1 MTLHPQY
8 IKDTA
13 GKKMV
18 ILPAKE
24 FEALLEELEDIE
36 DVRLYDEAKKND
48 TGERIPMEEA
58 FKMIE
63 AKRKTGVK
71 KSVKKSK

>member
-1 MTLHPQY
+1 MISIHPQY
-8 IKDTA
+8 IKDIN
-13 GKKMV
+13 GNKSLV

-24 FEALLEELEDIE
+24 FDTLMEELEDLE
-36 DVRLYDEAKKND
+36 DVKLYDEAKKND

-63 AKRKTGVK
+63 AKRKK
-71 KSVKKSK
+71 K

>member
-1 MTLHPQY
+1 MIALHPQY

-13 GKKMV
+13 GKNLV
-18 ILPAKE
+18 VLPQKE
-24 FEALLEELEDIE
+24 FDTIMEELEDIE
-36 DVRLYDEAKKND
+36 DVRLYDEAKRED

-63 AKRKTGVK
+63 AKRKNK
-71 KSVKKSK
+71 

>member
-1 MTLHPQY
+1 MRNIHPQY
-8 IKDTA
+8 ITDTA

-24 FEALLEELEDIE
+24 FDTLMEELEDLE

-48 TGERIPMEEA
+48 TGERIPTEEA

-63 AKRKTGVK
+63 AKRKK
-71 KSVKKSK
+71 KK

>member
-63 AKRKTGVK
+63 AKRKTEIK
-71 KSVKKSK
+71 KSEKKSK